1 MLLKHGV
8 MPSVAP
14 SCQALLIHDDDAF
27 RKSLIVTLD
36 RNHFAVTF
44 TTDGDGALQR
54 LRDQTFRVIL
64 LGVSIKS
71 KIGLQAAQYLRDHR
85 ETVSCGVLI
94 LGDSDPEIRT
104 FAPWADETL
113 LKPVDPDY
121 VAQRA
126 LVYCTC

>member
-1 MLLKHGV
+1 
-8 MPSVAP
+8 MPPIAP
-14 SCQALLIHDDDAF
+14 SCQALLIHDDDSF

-36 RNHFAVTF
+36 TNHFAVTF
-44 TTDGDGALQR
+44 TTDGDAALQQ
-54 LRDQTFRVIL
+54 LRDRTFRVIL
-64 LGVSIKS
+64 LGVSLKAQ
-71 KIGLQAAQYLRDHR
+71 KGMQAAAFLRENR
-85 ETVSCGVLI
+85 KAAKCGVII
-94 LGDSDPEIRT
+94 LGDPDPEIRT

>member
-1 MLLKHGV
+1 
-8 MPSVAP
+8 MPSVTP

-27 RKSLIVTLD
+27 RKSLIATLD

-44 TTDGDGALQR
+44 AADGEEALQR
-54 LRDQTFRVIL
+54 LRTGTFRVIL
-64 LGVSIKS
+64 LGVSLKGR
-71 KIGLQAAQYLRDHR
+71 KGLQSAQYLHENRSL
-85 ETVSCGVLI
+85 VKCGVLI
-94 LGDSDPEIRT
+94 LGDPDPAIRT

-126 LVYCTC
+126 LVYCAC

>member
-1 MLLKHGV
+1 M
-8 MPSVAP
+8 SVTP

-27 RKSLIVTLD
+27 RKSLIKTLD
-36 RNHFAVTF
+36 QRHFAVTF
-44 TTDGDGALQR
+44 TSDGDDALQHLGKR
-54 LRDQTFRVIL
+54 TFKVIL
-64 LGVSIKS
+64 LGVSLKG
-71 KIGLQAAQYLRDHR
+71 KNGLQAAAYLREHR
-85 ETVSCGVLI
+85 EKAECGVII
-94 LGDSDPEIRT
+94 LGDPDPAIRT

>member
-1 MLLKHGV
+1 M
-8 MPSVAP
+8 SVTP

-27 RKSLIVTLD
+27 RKSLIATLD
-36 RNHFAVTF
+36 QRHFAVTF
-44 TTDGDGALQR
+44 TNDGDGALEH
-54 LRDQTFRVIL
+54 LRDRTFRVVL
-64 LGVSIKS
+64 LGVSLKE
-71 KIGLQAAQYLRDHR
+71 KIGLEAAAYLSEHR
-85 ETVSCGVLI
+85 ENVKCGVII
-94 LGDSDPEIRT
+94 LGDPDPEIRT